1 MSIIKL
7 GVKKKIPIEV
17 FQLTKD
23 IIKSGIF
30 PFAGLRTKS
39 EESCVLIDTR
49 EGTLVAVPG
58 DWIAKGVQGEVYP
71 IAEDIFAQTY
81 DVYEGMDEFV
91 KSLKDELTGRTLT
104 SDDPVTP

>member
-7 GVKKKIPIEV
+7 GVKKRIPIAV

-23 IIKSGIF
+23 IVKGGIF
-30 PFAGLRTKS
+30 PFNGLRTKPG
-39 EESCVLIDTR
+39 ELCALIDTR

-58 DWIAKGVQGEVYP
+58 DWIAKGVQGEIWP

-81 DVYEGMDEFV
+81 DVYEGIDDFV
-91 KSLKDELTGRTLT
+91 RSAKDELEGRSLK
-104 SDDPVTP
+104 SDDPVAQ